1 MTEPYL
7 SISSATN
14 ATVPYVN
21 ITSYNNDVE
30 RFDNATV
37 PFDNITSYNNDV
49 ERFVSISVFI
59 LFSFIFVAGLVGNGL
74 VVMGKWFSFDIT

>member
-7 SISSATN
+7 NISSATN
-14 ATVPYVN
+14 ATVPY
-21 ITSYNNDVE
+21 
-30 RFDNATV
+30 
-37 PFDNITSYNNDV
+37 DNITSYVNDV

-74 VVMGKWFSFDIT
+74 VVMGKR